1 MKKLSLALMLAL
13 FGISTMLAQRSI
25 SGTVTDESGESLIGV
40 SIFAR
45 GTTVGTV
52 TDIDGTYSLQVPDGV
67 NTLVFSYTGF
77 KTEEVALGASN
88 VVDLTMLE
96 ATEQLAEVVV
106 TGLGIRKEKKALGY
120 GVTTL
125 GSADLELKPE
135 ADIGRVLRGKVP
147 GVDIT
152 STSGLAGSGTNVIIR
167 GYSSISGNNQPF
179 FVVDGVPFNADTN
192 SDRGFDGG
200 GATASS
206 RFLDLDPNNIAEI
219 SILKGLSATVLYG
232 EAGRNGVVLV
242 TTKSGNAGASRK
254 KFEVTLDQ
262 SVFAVQA
269 ASIPDDQDQYGN
281 GWQNFGSAAFSNW
294 GAPFDQPNKNG
305 LEDGTIPHPYDR
317 AALND
322 VFPELVGAR
331 YQYKAYDNL
340 QNFFDTGV
348 SSNTSLNIASSLGNN
363 TSLNFSYGYLRDEGY
378 IPNNDFKKH
387 NFGLGIRTQ
396 LANKIRVVSSFNFT
410 TSDRNSPPATPIYSS
425 NPFEGGASLFSNV
438 LYTPRSVDLYGLAYE
453 NPVTKESIFYRGG
466 NDIQHPLWTLNNT
479 NDNEKIRR
487 FFGTTSLAY
496 DLTDWLSVSYRLGL
510 DAYSQQ
516 LRYTINK
523 GGRQIP
529 DGLMT
534 TSQRLNFL
542 TDHTFDISFD
552 KNIGADFNLSG
563 NAGANLRR
571 ETRDY
576 TSVSSTQQFIY
587 GLFTHGNFINNESFS
602 SLREENT
609 PAVYVSTTLGYRN
622 YLYLNLQARND
633 WTSTLEKDNRSILYP
648 SASLSFV
655 PTDAFASLQN
665 NDMLNYLK
673 LRVGYGTSAGYPDPY
688 QTRNILQT
696 ATRVFQ
702 TNDGNILNLNSVDSR
717 LGNSS
722 LKPETHEEVE
732 VGIESRLWENRI
744 GIDLSVY
751 KKTSSDLIV
760 DLNLDPATGFTN
772 TTVNAATIENKGIE
786 LGLNFRPVS
795 SGDFFWDI
803 GFNFWANENTVKSL
817 AEGSDQ
823 ILIDGLSFLGN
834 FAIPGQPFGAIQGGM
849 IQRTADGIPI
859 ISSAGTY
866 QEATEIGIIGD
877 PNPDYNTSTF
887 TTIAYKGLAFRMQWD
902 YVRGGDIWGAT
913 ASTLY
918 GRGILQETG
927 EFDRFVPVIVPG
939 VQQTGTDGEGNPIYE
954 PNTTQITSNRH
965 FWEDAGVFYDENRMF
980 DGTTLRLR
988 EISLTY
994 DFPANWLANSP
1005 FGALSLT
1012 FSGQNLWFK
1021 AFNIPDG
1028 ANFDPEVLSLGVGNG
1043 RGFDFVTGPTSKKFG
1058 GSLRITF

>member
-13 FGISTMLAQRSI
+13 FSISTMLAQRTV
-25 SGTVTDESGESLIGV
+25 SGTVTDANGESLIGV

-52 TDIDGTYSLQVPDGV
+52 TDIDGTYSLEVPDGV

-77 KTEEVALGASN
+77 KTEEIALGASN
-88 VVDLTMLE
+88 VIDLTMQE

-125 GSADLELKPE
+125 GSADVELKPE
-135 ADIGRVLRGKVP
+135 ADIARVLRGKVP

-167 GYSSISGNNQPF
+167 GYSSITGDNQPL

-192 SDRGFDGG
+192 SDRGFGTG

-206 RFLDLDPNNIAEI
+206 RFLDLDPNNIAEV

-242 TTKSGNAGASRK
+242 TTKSGDAGASNK

-262 SVFAVQA
+262 SVFGVQA
-269 ASIPDDQDQYGN
+269 ASIPDDQDRYGN
-281 GWQNFGSAAFSNW
+281 GWQNFAAAAFSNW

-305 LEDGTIPHPYDR
+305 LVDGTIKHPYDR

-322 VFPELVGAR
+322 VFPELIGAR

-340 QNFFDTGV
+340 QNFFGTGT
-348 SSNTSLNIASSLGNN
+348 SSNTSMNISSSLGRNS
-363 TSLNFSYGYLRDEGY
+363 SLSFSYGYLRDEGY
-378 IPNNDFKKH
+378 IPNNNFKKH

-396 LANKIRVVSSFNFT
+396 LANKLSVTSSFNFT

-425 NPFEGGASLFSNV
+425 NPWGGGASLFSNV
-438 LYTPRSVDLYGLAYE
+438 LYTPRSVSIFDLAWE
-453 NPVTKESIFYRGG
+453 NPITHESIYYRGD
-466 NDIQHPLWTLNNT
+466 NIIQHPLWTEHNI

-487 FFGTTSLAY
+487 FFGTTTLAY

-510 DAYSQQ
+510 DTYSQQ

-523 GGRQIP
+523 GGVQVP

-534 TSQRLNFL
+534 TSERLNFL
-542 TDHTFDISFD
+542 TDHTFNISFD
-552 KNIGADFNLSG
+552 KNISDDLNIDGDLGFNM
-563 NAGANLRR
+563 RR

-576 TSVSSTQQFIY
+576 TWVNSTQQFIY
-587 GLFTHGNFINNESFS
+587 GLFTHGNFVNNESFS
-602 SLREENT
+602 FFREENT
-609 PAVYVSTTLGYRN
+609 LGAYLSTTLGFRN

-633 WTSTLEKDNRSILYP
+633 WTSTLESANRSILYP

-655 PTDAFASLQN
+655 PTDAIAGLQN
-665 NDMLNYLK
+665 SDVLNYLK

-702 TNDGNILNLNSVDSR
+702 TNGGTILNLNSVDSR
-717 LGNSS
+717 LGNSN
-722 LKPETHEEVE
+722 LKPEKHREIEIGV
-732 VGIESRLWENRI
+732 ESRLWKNRV

-751 KKTSSDLIV
+751 RKNSDDLII
-760 DLNLDPATGFTN
+760 DLELDPATGFTN
-772 TTVNAATIENKGIE
+772 TTVNAASIKNEGIE
-786 LGLNFRPVS
+786 LGLNFRPIA

-803 GFNFWANENTVKSL
+803 GFNFTANENTVESL
-817 AEGSDQ
+817 AEGSEQ

-834 FAIPGQPFGAIQGGM
+834 FAIPGQPFAVIQGSM
-849 IQRTADGIPI
+849 IKRTADGIPI
-859 ISSAGTY
+859 IGSDGTY
-866 QEATEIGIIGD
+866 QQASEIGIIGD

-887 TTIAYKGLAFRMQWD
+887 TTISYKGLSFRMQWD
-902 YVRGGDIWGAT
+902 YVHGGDIWAST
-913 ASTLY
+913 PSTLY

-939 VQQTGTDGEGNPIYE
+939 VKQTGTDGEGNPIYA
-954 PNTTQITSNRH
+954 PNDIQITPNQH
-965 FWEDAGVFYDENRMF
+965 FWHDAGVFYDENRMF

-988 EISLTY
+988 EVSLSY
-994 DFPANWLANSP
+994 DLPAKWLENSP

-1021 AFNIPDG
+1021 SFNIPDG